1 MRVHAGV
8 REVEA
13 VEAAISFPVMIL
25 VFVTAVAAV
34 AVAAT
39 VSIRRSLATPPE
51 SPASSGCRAAHGPR

>member
-8 REVEA
+8 REVAA
-13 VEAAISFPVMIL
+13 VAAAISFPVMIL

-39 VSIRRSLATPPE
+39 VSIRRC
-51 SPASSGCRAAHGPR
+51 SPRPQSPQQAVGAARPTAH